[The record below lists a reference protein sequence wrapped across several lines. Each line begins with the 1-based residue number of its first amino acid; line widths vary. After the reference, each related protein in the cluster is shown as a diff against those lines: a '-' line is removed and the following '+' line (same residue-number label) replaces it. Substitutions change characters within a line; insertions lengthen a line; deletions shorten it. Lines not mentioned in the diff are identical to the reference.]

1 MPVRARERPRGERR
15 DARVAADDRKSVI
28 TGVAPRKAIASRT
41 PPLCVSQ
48 ANGSTAAAARRVRNF
63 RTLRAVA
70 PPVEL
75 RQLRTFEAVV
85 RHRTV
90 TDAAVALDLAPSSVS
105 QQIRTLEKALGVAL
119 FVRGP
124 KGMELTP
131 AGQRLRR
138 WARSLLDQAKQATR
152 DVRGERHLLRLGA
165 LETLASYYV
174 PRVFAR
180 FAERRPD
187 IDLEI
192 HTGRARDG
200 LLTDVIEGRLEAALL
215 FDSGDD
221 IGGLGFP
228 APAEPLTFIDLDPVP
243 LALVSAPAHPLAG
256 RAALTP
262 DDLTNERLLVNVP
275 ECSFWM
281 AGDKILGPGPKR
293 IKVGGVPVMRA
304 WAEHGLGITLLPQFA
319 VADSLRSGT
328 LVQLDLP
335 LPDLS
340 LRLVWREDQ
349 ESVPGMRDILYAAAR
364 P

>member
-1 MPVRARERPRGERR
+1 M
-15 DARVAADDRKSVI
+15 
-28 TGVAPRKAIASRT
+28 
-41 PPLCVSQ
+41 
-48 ANGSTAAAARRVRNF
+48 
-63 RTLRAVA
+63 
-70 PPVEL
+70 EL

-131 AGQRLRR
+131 AGERLRR
-138 WARSLLDQAKQATR
+138 WARSLLDQANQATR
-152 DVRGERHLLRLGA
+152 DVRGERRLLRLGA

-192 HTGRARDG
+192 HTERARDG
-200 LLTDVIEGRLEAALL
+200 LFADVIEGRLEAALL

-221 IGGLGFP
+221 VGGLGFP
-228 APAEPLTFIDLDPVP
+228 APAEPLAFIDLDPVP
-243 LALVSAPAHPLAG
+243 LALVSAPSHPLAG

-262 DDLTNERLLVNVP
+262 DDLADERLLVNVP

-293 IKVGGVPVMRA
+293 IRVGGVPVMRA

-319 VADSLRSGT
+319 VADSLRSGA

-335 LPDLS
+335 LPALS

>member
-1 MPVRARERPRGERR
+1 
-15 DARVAADDRKSVI
+15 
-28 TGVAPRKAIASRT
+28 
-41 PPLCVSQ
+41 
-48 ANGSTAAAARRVRNF
+48 
-63 RTLRAVA
+63 
-70 PPVEL
+70 VEL

-131 AGQRLRR
+131 AGERLRR
-138 WARSLLDQAKQATR
+138 WARSLLDQANRATR
-152 DVRGERHLLRLGA
+152 EFRGERRLLRLGA

-192 HTGRARDG
+192 HTERARDG
-200 LLTDVIEGRLEAALL
+200 LFADVIEGRLEAALL

-221 IGGLGFP
+221 VGGLGFP
-228 APAEPLTFIDLDPVP
+228 APAEPLAFIDLDPVP
-243 LALVSAPAHPLAG
+243 LALVSAPSHPFAG

-262 DDLTNERLLVNVP
+262 DDLADERLLVNVP

-293 IKVGGVPVMRA
+293 IRVGGVPVMRA

-319 VADSLRSGT
+319 VADSLRSGA

-335 LPDLS
+335 LPALS

>member
-1 MPVRARERPRGERR
+1 
-15 DARVAADDRKSVI
+15 
-28 TGVAPRKAIASRT
+28 
-41 PPLCVSQ
+41 
-48 ANGSTAAAARRVRNF
+48 
-63 RTLRAVA
+63 
-70 PPVEL
+70 VEL

-85 RHRTV
+85 RNRTV

-105 QQIRTLEKALGVAL
+105 QQIRALEGALGVAL

-131 AGQRLRR
+131 AGQRLQG
-138 WARSLLDQAKQATR
+138 WARSLLDQAEQATR
-152 DVRGERHLLRLGA
+152 DVRGERQLLRLGA
-165 LETLASYYV
+165 LETLAGSYV
-174 PRVFAR
+174 PQVLAR

-192 HTGRARDG
+192 HSERARDG
-200 LLTDVIEGRLEAALL
+200 LLADVIEGRLGAALL
-215 FDSGDD
+215 LDSGDD
-221 IGGLGFP
+221 VGGLGFP

-243 LALVSAPAHPLAG
+243 LALVSAPAHPLAA
-256 RAALTP
+256 RTALTP
-262 DDLTNERLLVNVP
+262 GDLKHERLLVNVP

-281 AGDKILGPGPKR
+281 AGNKILGSGPTR

-304 WAEHGLGITLLPQFA
+304 WAEHGLGISLLPRFA
-319 VADSLRSGT
+319 VADSLRSGA
-328 LVQLDLP
+328 LVQLGLP

-349 ESVPGMRDILYAAAR
+349 ESLPGMRDILYAAAR

>member
-1 MPVRARERPRGERR
+1 
-15 DARVAADDRKSVI
+15 
-28 TGVAPRKAIASRT
+28 
-41 PPLCVSQ
+41 
-48 ANGSTAAAARRVRNF
+48 
-63 RTLRAVA
+63 
-70 PPVEL
+70 
-75 RQLRTFEAVV
+75 
-85 RHRTV
+85 V

-131 AGQRLRR
+131 AGERLRR
-138 WARSLLDQAKQATR
+138 WARSLLDQANQATR
-152 DVRGERHLLRLGA
+152 DVRGERRLLRLGA

-192 HTGRARDG
+192 HTERARDG
-200 LLTDVIEGRLEAALL
+200 LFADVIEGRLEAALL

-221 IGGLGFP
+221 VGGLGFP
-228 APAEPLTFIDLDPVP
+228 APAEPLAFIDLDPVP
-243 LALVSAPAHPLAG
+243 LALVSAPSHPLAG

-262 DDLTNERLLVNVP
+262 DDLADERLLVNVP

-293 IKVGGVPVMRA
+293 IRVGGVPVMRA

-319 VADSLRSGT
+319 VADSLRSGA

-335 LPDLS
+335 LPALS
-340 LRLVWREDQ
+340 LRLVWCEDQ